1 MSSGVKD
8 LRFFLGLARPD
19 RWWLR
24 LGAALMALTLLA
36 GIGLLSLSGWFI
48 TAASVAGLA
57 GPGRAFNY
65 LFASGGVR
73 AFAMSRTVG
82 RYAERMATHHATFRV
97 LARLR
102 IWVFDI
108 AAPLAP
114 GRLSEMRSGDVLS
127 RVTQDV
133 DALDN
138 LYLRMVAPIIAAGAG
153 AVAASIIL
161 AFAAPAALPAVLG
174 VFVLSSAVLPF
185 LAAKAGR
192 KPGEQSAS
200 CSADARAEAG
210 DLAAGLAELKAYG
223 ADERV
228 ITRLDTASLGW
239 IDAQRQV
246 ARLGLTNAAILSL
259 AAPASFVLG
268 VGLAA
273 ASGASAPLAA
283 LSGFVAFALFEAAA
297 PLVQAAENYG
307 KTAASARRLRALSE
321 LKPAA
326 KDPETPQSLPESWD
340 VEAKDLSFAYPGRS
354 KPVLA
359 DLTLTLPEGGR
370 LALAGASGSGKSTL
384 IKLLMRFYAPDSGV
398 LTLGGVPISHL
409 TAEDIRSRFALV
421 DQRAELLST
430 TVRANLR
437 LADPE
442 ASEEELWAAL
452 EKARAAEFVR
462 AMPDQLTTWIGEQ
475 GGLVSGGQARRLA
488 LARAFVKKAPVLL
501 LDEPTEGLDET
512 TEADFLDA
520 LDRWLDEDPRRSV
533 LIVTHRA
540 RLLERAREAVVLDEG
555 RVAEAGA
562 IGQLAGAGGAFD
574 RLFPGFSSAR

>member
-1 MSSGVKD
+1 MKD
-8 LRFFLGLARPD
+8 LQFFLGLARPD

-24 LGAALMALTLLA
+24 LGVALTALTILA

-57 GPGRAFNY
+57 GAGRAFNY

-82 RYAERMATHHATFRV
+82 RYAERMTTHHATFRV

-102 IWVFDI
+102 IWVFDM

-138 LYLRMVAPIIAAGAG
+138 LYLRMVAPVIAAGIAALAAG
-153 AVAASIIL
+153 AVL

-174 VFVLSSAVLPF
+174 VFVLSSAVLPWF
-185 LAAKAGR
+185 AAKAGR
-192 KPGEQSAS
+192 TPGEDTTRL
-200 CSADARAEAG
+200 SADARAEAG
-210 DLAAGLAELKAYG
+210 DLASGLAELKAYG
-223 ADERV
+223 ADVRIIE
-228 ITRLDTASLGW
+228 RLDAASLGW

-246 ARLGLTNAAILSL
+246 ARLGLTNAAILAL

-307 KTAASARRLRALSE
+307 RTAASARRLRALSE
-321 LKPAA
+321 LEPCA
-326 KDPETPQSLPESWD
+326 KDPETPEALPEGWEVRASG
-340 VEAKDLSFAYPGRS
+340 LSFTYPGRS
-354 KPVLA
+354 DPVLT
-359 DLTLTLPEGGR
+359 DLALTLPEGGR
-370 LALAGASGSGKSTL
+370 LALVGASGSGKSTL
-384 IKLLMRFYAPDSGV
+384 IKLLMRFYAPDSGT
-398 LTLGGVPISHL
+398 LTLGGAPISRL
-409 TAEDIRSRFALV
+409 SAEDIRSRFALV

-442 ASEEELWAAL
+442 ASEDELWQAL
-452 EKARAAEFVR
+452 EKARAADFVR

-488 LARAFVKKAPVLL
+488 LARAFVKKSPVLL

-520 LDRWLDEDPRRSV
+520 LDRWLDEDQRRSV

-540 RLLERAREAVVLDEG
+540 KLLERAREAVVLEDG
-555 RVAEAGA
+555 RVAEAA
-562 IGQLAGAGGAFD
+562 PIDQLAGAGGAFD
-574 RLFPGFSSAR
+574 RLFPGFKS

>member
-1 MSSGVKD
+1 MKD
-8 LRFFLGLARPD
+8 LKFFLGLARPD

-57 GPGRAFNY
+57 GAGRAFNY

-73 AFAMSRTVG
+73 AFALSRTAG
-82 RYAERMATHHATFRV
+82 RYAERMVTHHATFKV

-102 IWVFDI
+102 LWVFDM

-138 LYLRMVAPIIAAGAG
+138 LYLRMVAPVASAAAGG
-153 AVAASIIL
+153 LAAAIIL
-161 AFAAPAALPAVLG
+161 ALFAPAALPAVLG
-174 VFVLSSAVLPF
+174 VFVLASVVLP
-185 LAAKAGR
+185 LAAAKAGR
-192 KPGEQSAS
+192 AAGEDAAAAAAS
-200 CSADARAEAG
+200 ARAEAG

-223 ADERV
+223 ADARV
-228 ITRLDTASLGW
+228 IDRLDGASLDW
-239 IDAQRQV
+239 IDAQRRT

-259 AAPASFVLG
+259 VAPASFVLG
-268 VGLAA
+268 VGLAT
-273 ASGASAPLAA
+273 ASGAPAALAA
-283 LSGFVAFALFEAAA
+283 LAGFIAFALFEAAA

-307 KTAASARRLRALSE
+307 RTAASARRLRALSE

-326 KDPETPQSLPESWD
+326 QDPAAPARLPEGWTVKAD
-340 VEAKDLSFAYPGRS
+340 ALSFTYPGRDGAA
-354 KPVLA
+354 VT
-359 DLTLTLPEGGR
+359 DLSLELPEGGR
-370 LALAGASGSGKSTL
+370 LALVGPSGSGKSTL
-384 IKLLMRFYAPDSGV
+384 IKLMMRFYAPEAGV
-398 LTLGGVPISHL
+398 LSLGGTPTADL
-409 TAEDIRSRFALV
+409 TAEAIRSRMALV

-437 LADPE
+437 LADPD
-442 ASEEELWAAL
+442 ASEEALWDAL
-452 EKARAAEFVR
+452 ERARAADFVR

-475 GGLVSGGQARRLA
+475 GGLVSGGQARRIA
-488 LARAFVKKAPVLL
+488 LARAFLKNAPILL
-501 LDEPTEGLDET
+501 LDEPTEGLDEA

-520 LDRWLDEDPRRSV
+520 LDQWLDEDPRRSV

-540 RLLERAREAVVLDEG
+540 KLLERAHEAVVMENG
-555 RVAEAGA
+555 RVIEAGP
-562 IGQLAGAGGAFD
+562 ISQLAGAGGAFD
-574 RLFPGFSSAR
+574 RLFPGFTT

>member
-1 MSSGVKD
+1 MKAGVKD
-8 LRFFLGLARPD
+8 LRFFLALARPD

-57 GPGRAFNY
+57 GAGRAFNY

-153 AVAASIIL
+153 AIAAAAIL

-174 VFVLSSAVLPF
+174 VFILSSAVLPL
-185 LAAKAGR
+185 LAARAGR
-192 KPGEQSAS
+192 KPGEESARF
-200 CSADARAEAG
+200 SADARAEAG

-223 ADERV
+223 ADTR
-228 ITRLDTASLGW
+228 ILNRLDSASLGW

-273 ASGASAPLAA
+273 ASGAPAPLAA

-307 KTAASARRLRALSE
+307 RTAASARRLRALSE
-321 LKPAA
+321 LEPAA
-326 KDPETPQSLPESWD
+326 KDPDTPAPLPERWD
-340 VEAKDLSFAYPGRS
+340 VEAQGLSFTYPGRS
-354 KPVLA
+354 ETVLA
-359 DLTLTLPEGGR
+359 DLRLSLPEGGR
-370 LALAGASGSGKSTL
+370 VALVGASGSGKSTL
-384 IKLLMRFYAPDSGV
+384 IKLLMRFYAPQSGD
-398 LTLGGVPISHL
+398 LTLGGVAISHL

-437 LADPE
+437 LADPD

-452 EKARAAEFVR
+452 EKARAADFVR

-475 GGLVSGGQARRLA
+475 GGAGLRRTGPAPGARPRL
-488 LARAFVKKAPVLL
+488 
-501 LDEPTEGLDET
+501 
-512 TEADFLDA
+512 
-520 LDRWLDEDPRRSV
+520 
-533 LIVTHRA
+533 
-540 RLLERAREAVVLDEG
+540 REE
-555 RVAEAGA
+555 
-562 IGQLAGAGGAFD
+562 GAGSFAG
-574 RLFPGFSSAR
+574 

>member
-1 MSSGVKD
+1 MKD
-8 LRFFLGLARPD
+8 LRFFLALAHPD

-36 GIGLLSLSGWFI
+36 GIGLLSVSGWFI

-57 GPGRAFNY
+57 GAGRAFNY

-73 AFAMSRTVG
+73 AFALSRTVG
-82 RYAERMATHHATFRV
+82 RYAERMATHHATFKV

-102 IWVFDI
+102 IWVFDM

-138 LYLRMVAPIIAAGAG
+138 LYLRMVAPLVAAGVGALAAG
-153 AVAASIIL
+153 VIL
-161 AFAAPAALPAVLG
+161 AAFAPAALPAVLG
-174 VFVLSSAVLPF
+174 VFILSSMVLPWF
-185 LAAKAGR
+185 AAKAGR
-192 KPGEQSAS
+192 APGEATARHSAE
-200 CSADARAEAG
+200 ARAEAG

-223 ADERV
+223 ADARV
-228 ITRLDTASLGW
+228 INRLDAASLGW
-239 IDAQRQV
+239 IDAQRAV
-246 ARLGLTNAAILSL
+246 AKLGLTNAAILSL

-273 ASGASAPLAA
+273 ASGAPAPLAA
-283 LSGFVAFALFEAAA
+283 LAGFVAFALFEAAA

-307 KTAASARRLRALSE
+307 KTTASARRLRAMSE

-326 KDPETPQSLPESWD
+326 EDPADPAALPKRWD
-340 VEAKDLSFAYPGRS
+340 LVARGLAFTYPARAQPALTDLSLR
-354 KPVLA
+354 
-359 DLTLTLPEGGR
+359 LPEGGR

-398 LTLGGVPISHL
+398 LTLGGTPIAEL
-409 TAEDIRSRFALV
+409 TASDIRTRFALV

-437 LADPE
+437 LADPD
-442 ASEEELWAAL
+442 ASEEELWDAL

-501 LDEPTEGLDET
+501 LDEPTEGLDEA

-540 RLLERAREAVVLDEG
+540 KLLERAREAVVLDEG
-555 RVAEAGA
+555 RVAEAGP
-562 IGQLAGAGGAFD
+562 IEQLAGAGGAFD
-574 RLFPGFSSAR
+574 RLFPGFTAPRGDT